1 MLKNMLKNSIY
12 AEMWRENPQFREGMK
27 RSFQLFALAVFLFAF
42 GSVKGCTN
50 NNKETKV
57 QEKSVQT
64 QKTVN
69 TQSMLNTTHLFKQKQ
84 R

>member
-1 MLKNMLKNSIY
+1 MLKNSIY
-12 AEMWRENPQFREGMK
+12 AEMWKENPKFREGMK
-27 RSFQLFALAVFLFAF
+27 RSFQLFALAVFLFVF
-42 GSVKGCTN
+42 GSVKGCAD

-64 QKTVN
+64 QRTIN
-69 TQSMLNTTHLFKQKQ
+69 TQNTFNATRLFNQKQ